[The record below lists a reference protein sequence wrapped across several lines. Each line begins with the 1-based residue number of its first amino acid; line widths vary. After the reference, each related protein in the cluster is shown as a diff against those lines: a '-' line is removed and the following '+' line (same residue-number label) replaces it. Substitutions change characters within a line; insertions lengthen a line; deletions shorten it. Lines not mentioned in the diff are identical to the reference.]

1 MRSEGGPEAPDVAV
15 AVPRRLF
22 GHLRGRWGVMAIA
35 VCLSAVA
42 QSLLL
47 AQPLFAGALIESVEQ
62 GSPAMR
68 PLLWLVASAAI
79 YAMLVSV
86 QLRVT
91 GALGEAIVHDLRHRL
106 LGAFFRLDTLD
117 QESRA
122 PGWYASRVVAD
133 PPLVRSMV
141 SEALVQAAQAVIA
154 VVGAGAALLVI
165 DTVTFL
171 AVAAFA
177 VASVVLVAVAAR
189 PVGSLRST
197 IQEAGARITVDVQR
211 AATRSRLLRAHNAL
225 DAWYAR
231 LGEQVVIAYRAGV
244 RLNRVYSV
252 FGPFSAML
260 MQFAYASTVVVGGYR
275 VASGGMAFA
284 DLVVFLMFF
293 SLFATGISTASA
305 VVMQLREA
313 AAGHARLRE
322 LGDAPS
328 PPPVEDRA
336 AGVALPDG
344 PLTVELDDVWFR
356 YSSDAWALAGASF
369 RVPAGSMTAL
379 VGGSGSGKSTS
390 LGLVEGFFAPD
401 AGRVLVSGNDLRD
414 LDLQRVRDRMGYVE
428 QDMGAV
434 AGTVRENL
442 ALGSLRP
449 PDDDSMRR
457 VLSRVALDRVVRLG
471 AAGLD
476 LGVGEDG
483 ARLSGGERQRL
494 AIARALLRAPS
505 LLVLDEPTSS
515 LDGVSEVGVRTV
527 LRSIRPGTTIL
538 LTAHRLS
545 TILDADWIVV
555 LEAGR
560 VVDQGTHQQLLSRC
574 SRYAE
579 LVRAQSPHLPASAT
593 DNPR

>member
-1 MRSEGGPEAPDVAV
+1 MAV
-15 AVPRRLF
+15 AVCL
-22 GHLRGRWGVMAIA
+22 A
-35 VCLSAVA
+35 VVA
-42 QSLLL
+42 QVVLL

-62 GSPAMR
+62 RAPAVR
-68 PLLWLVASAAI
+68 PVLWLVASAVV
-79 YAMLVSV
+79 YAVLVSV

-91 GALGEAIVHDLRHRL
+91 GALGEAVVRDLRRRL
-106 LGAFFRLDTLD
+106 LGAFFRLRTLD

-141 SEALVQAAQAVIA
+141 SEALVQAVQAAIA
-154 VVGAGAALLVI
+154 VVGAGTALLMI

-177 VASVVLVAVAAR
+177 VASVALVAVAAR

-211 AATRSRLLRAHNAL
+211 AATRSRLLRAHNAF
-225 DAWYAR
+225 DAWRAR
-231 LGEQVVIAYRAGV
+231 LEEQVAIAYRSGV

-275 VASGGMAFA
+275 VASGEMAFA

-293 SLFATGISTASA
+293 SLFSTGISTASA

-322 LGDAPS
+322 LGDAS
-328 PPPVEDRA
+328 TSRLVDERTS
-336 AGVALPDG
+336 GGEVSDG

-356 YSSDAWALAGASF
+356 YTDDAWALAGAAF
-369 RVPAGSMTAL
+369 RVPPGSMTAL
-379 VGGSGSGKSTS
+379 VGGSGSGKSTC
-390 LGLVEGFFAPD
+390 LGLVEGFFAPHS
-401 AGRVLVSGNDLRD
+401 GRVLVSGTDLCD
-414 LDLQRVRDRMGYVE
+414 LDLVKMRERIGYVE

-442 ALGSLRP
+442 ALGSAVQ
-449 PDDDSMRR
+449 PDDQTMQR
-457 VLSRVALDRVVRLG
+457 VLSQVALDRVVRLG

-476 LGVGEDG
+476 LPVGEDG
-483 ARLSGGERQRL
+483 ACLSGGERQRL
-494 AIARALLRAPS
+494 AIARALLRTPS

-515 LDGVSEVGVRTV
+515 LDGVSEEGVRSV
-527 LRSIRPGTTIL
+527 LRSIRSGATIL

-555 LEAGR
+555 LDEGR
-560 VVDQGTHQQLLSRC
+560 VVDQGTHEELLDRC
-574 SRYAE
+574 PRYAE
-579 LVRAQSPHLPASAT
+579 LVRAQSPHLPVPEPT
-593 DNPR
+593 PPR